1 VWGGRVYFG
10 SHDGYL
16 RAVSARTGETLWRV
30 PTGRPISGAPTIV
43 AGIVYFASIRGRIY
57 GADARTGKLV
67 YTFPDGQYVPVSGN
81 ASRLLLHGFSRL
93 YAVAPKA

>member
-1 VWGGRVYFG
+1 MRSVIPGAQTA
-10 SHDGYL
+10 S
-16 RAVSARTGETLWRV
+16 
-30 PTGRPISGAPTIV
+30 GRPISGAPTIV

-81 ASRLLLHGFSRL
+81 ARRLLLHGFSRL